1 MSTLALLGDEDVAA
15 SGWDDN
21 STFVFEFP
29 PASFMLIGSV
39 IDNTPA
45 IMGADASAAAAAG
58 VSAAEIEID
67 PHHSIRSLST
77 LISDSDNDGEPPYP
91 YYHQSSARRYRGP
104 RRSCRSIDAPSSH
117 H

>member
-21 STFVFEFP
+21 STFVFEFT
-29 PASFMLIGSV
+29 PASFMLIESV

-58 VSAAEIEID
+58 VSAAEAEIEIAAASFLAGSSSVMTTAASS
-67 PHHSIRSLST
+67 PLVVGGGGINGSAT
-77 LISDSDNDGEPPYP
+77 PPR
-91 YYHQSSARRYRGP
+91 A
-104 RRSCRSIDAPSSH
+104 AVPSGG
-117 H
+117 

>member
-15 SGWDDN
+15 SGWDDDN

-29 PASFMLIGSV
+29 PASFMLIESV

-58 VSAAEIEID
+58 VSAAEIEIAAALFLAGSSSVMTTSASS
-67 PHHSIRSLST
+67 PLVVGGGGINGSAT
-77 LISDSDNDGEPPYP
+77 PPR
-91 YYHQSSARRYRGP
+91 A
-104 RRSCRSIDAPSSH
+104 AVPSGG
-117 H
+117 